1 MTAGDSACTV
11 AGVEGYSAGD
21 PAIGQE
27 LRDFFLELLEA
38 KNLQA
43 YHEDRKEYVRRRA
56 VAGESGDAKQYLSDE
71 AQRLLQSPDLR
82 AIEQHIMA
90 ITGSKALPLWVVAP
104 PYA

>member
-1 MTAGDSACTV
+1 
-11 AGVEGYSAGD
+11 VEGYSAGD

-56 VAGESGDAKQYLSDE
+56 VAGEPGDAKQYLSDE